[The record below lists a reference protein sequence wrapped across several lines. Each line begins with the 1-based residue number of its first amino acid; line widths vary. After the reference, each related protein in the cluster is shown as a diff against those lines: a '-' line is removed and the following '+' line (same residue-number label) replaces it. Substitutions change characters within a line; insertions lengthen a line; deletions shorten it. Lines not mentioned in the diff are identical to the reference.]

1 MKNIINGIF
10 KENPVFV
17 LLLGMCSTLAITTK
31 FENAYVMGICLLI
44 VLVISNFIV
53 SVIKKIVP
61 DNVRI
66 PVYILIISTVVTIIE
81 VLLNKYVPSLYN
93 VLGIY
98 IPLITVNCIILGR
111 ALSVA
116 SKKSILNS
124 LTDAIGIGLGF
135 TLSLMLIALIREV
148 LGSNSLTII
157 DGLSS
162 ITNSRVVFTIF
173 PNNTLIPIKMLAE
186 PAGAFL
192 VLGILIA
199 IFKKVGEKNESN

>member
-31 FENAYVMGICLLI
+31 FENSYVMGICLLI

-66 PVYILIISTVVTIIE
+66 PVYILIISTAVTIIE

-135 TLSLMLIALIREV
+135 TLSLMLIAFIREV

-157 DGLSS
+157 DGLSN
-162 ITNSRVVFTIF
+162 ITNSKLVFTIF
-173 PNNTLIPIKMLAE
+173 PNNTLIPIKMLIE

-192 VLGILIA
+192 ILGILIA